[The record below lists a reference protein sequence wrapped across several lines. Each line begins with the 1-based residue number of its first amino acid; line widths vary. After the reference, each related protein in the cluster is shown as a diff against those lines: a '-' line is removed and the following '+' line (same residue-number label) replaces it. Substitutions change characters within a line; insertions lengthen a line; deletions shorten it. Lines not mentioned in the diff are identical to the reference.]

1 MATVPQSPVNSG
13 SILHPELP
21 ANNCGSQRELALAA
35 VPRLAVSPDD
45 ELLRREALRAAQSW
59 HLMPPADEHARFAQR
74 LSIASKQIG
83 LFVKRLQDLIAS
95 GTTLKGDCSAFLGH
109 LMAIR
114 TASRECRQAF
124 RSKTPLPWVRADASK
139 LEVPRVYALS
149 TGLLD
154 AADDNFTESR
164 FLVFAQAVQERSP
177 LEMKELW
184 NLRAY
189 LEFALLERIAEV
201 SQHLQK
207 HSSSQLSLGT
217 TKSSSRLRRCAES
230 LRTVLELNWKE
241 LFEDIDQTD
250 KILKSDPLGTYGRMD
265 FESRDAYRAAVAKL
279 AARSAHSEAEV
290 AREAIALGRQA
301 QAVDT
306 FTGRAKERRTHVGY
320 YLVGPGQET
329 LKQRIGYR
337 SSFLEKVR
345 GFALRGPD
353 YLYFVSIEV
362 LTLVLMAAVLWVMSP
377 KPPAA
382 WLVILILLPV
392 LECGVMITNSI
403 VTSFLAPKKLPKL
416 DFSKGIPSRCAT
428 IVVVPTLL
436 TSEAQTRKAVKDLE
450 IRFLGNRDRNLHFAL
465 LTDPP
470 DSKEQFDE
478 KDELAGL
485 CSELIEG
492 LNQTYA
498 GGKSGSFFH
507 FHRSRSFNSRE
518 GIWMGWERKRG
529 KLLQFNRS
537 LMGQEDAFS
546 LKTGNLPSLSG
557 IRYVITLDLDTQ
569 LPPDSAPRMVGA
581 LAHPLN
587 SAVIDSRSNAVVEGY
602 GILQPRV
609 EISVQ
614 SAHRSRL
621 ASLFSGE
628 TGLDIYTR
636 AVSDVYQDLFGEA
649 IFSGKGIYELG
660 TFQTVLDNRLPCNSV
675 LSHDLIESAYV
686 RAGLLSDV
694 EVVDDYPS
702 AFSAL
707 NRRKHRW
714 MRGDWQVSPWLFS
727 RVRDAAGR
735 IASNPISHV
744 SRWKI
749 FDNLRRGLTDA
760 SIFAALLC
768 GWFAMPQDAL
778 RWALIVVGLLLF
790 PTYFRLSLGII
801 NAGHNLLSLDFW
813 KTSLEDFKS
822 SHERLFLRVAFLCY
836 QALLELDAAVR
847 TLVRMKITRR
857 KMLEWETAADAE
869 STDRGT
875 HLADRYIRIGAM
887 LAVGIGI
894 LIAIFCPEAMLA
906 SLPLLGLWA
915 ISPKIIAWLNEPS
928 GPRQSALDDRDH
940 ALIRNAGLRTWRFFR
955 EFSTAEENWL
965 VPDLLQETPQL
976 TAHRISTTNLGLL
989 LNARLA
995 AYDLGHLS
1003 ASELADVTQK
1013 TFEAVERMPKY
1024 NGQLYN
1030 WYSTH
1035 TLQPDQPL
1043 FISTVD
1049 NGNLLCSLWT
1059 LKEGCRDILA
1069 SPILRPAAWHSVHDH
1084 VDLLEELIL
1093 DQREADELRPAIND
1107 LRQRITA
1114 LSPELPDTF
1123 EKYATLDLDMA
1134 IFTEKIAGSAAGSE
1148 IRWWAGELQ
1157 CRVKQLVGSV
1167 REFTPW
1173 LLPDYTQVRERIGI
1187 ATLPGLSDLTLESCP
1202 KAYAALEKAVHRL
1215 VGNSETPDV
1224 VRTAAV
1230 RLLRHLE
1237 GAASAAKTL
1246 SDRLSRIARAAQT
1259 LADGMDFSI
1268 FFDDKREM
1276 LAIGYDANAGSI
1288 SKWHYDLLPSEA
1300 RSAAFGGIAQGSIPH
1315 KTWFRLGR
1323 FHGSHDGEPVLY
1335 SWAGTMFE
1343 YLMPCLW
1350 MRSHR
1355 NSLLER
1361 SARTAVRVQRK
1372 FAEEKGGIPW
1382 GVSECACNE
1391 YTQDGHYV
1399 YHAFGVP
1406 ALALHRDEYST
1417 DLVVA
1422 PYATFLAMI
1431 VEPVAA
1437 ARNLARMKSMGWLGA
1452 YGFYDAI
1459 DFTPHRVSQGKQHEI
1474 VRTWMAHHQGMSLV
1488 AISNALCDFAM
1499 QRRFHADS
1507 RVAAA
1512 ERVLHEKAPR
1522 VLPAWEQE
1530 IIEAFRPAGTPAE
1543 PAKSAA

>member
-1 MATVPQSPVNSG
+1 MATAPQSPMNSPSILPPELPGGNNSG
-13 SILHPELP
+13 SRPDLSP
-21 ANNCGSQRELALAA
+21 AA
-35 VPRLAVSPDD
+35 VPHLSATPGHDMLRAGALHSTQSWSLMPAADMHAHFAERLA
-45 ELLRREALRAAQSW
+45 L
-59 HLMPPADEHARFAQR
+59 
-74 LSIASKQIG
+74 ASKQIG
-83 LFVKRLQDLIAS
+83 RFVERLQDLIAS
-95 GTTLKGDCSAFLGH
+95 GTPLKGDCSAFLSH

-124 RSKTPLPWVRADASK
+124 RSKTVLPCVRSR
-139 LEVPRVYALS
+139 VPRIIIPRVYALS
-149 TGLLD
+149 TSLLD
-154 AADDNFTESR
+154 ATDDNFTESR
-164 FLVFAQAVQERSP
+164 FLVFAQAVQESSA
-177 LEMKELW
+177 LQMKELW

-201 SQHLQK
+201 SEHLQK
-207 HSSSQLSLGT
+207 QSSAQLGMLT
-217 TKSSSRLRRCAES
+217 TKSSGRLRRCAES
-230 LRTVLELNWKE
+230 LRTVLELDWKE
-241 LFEDIDQTD
+241 LFEEIDQTD

-265 FESRDAYRAAVAKL
+265 FESRDAYRASVAKM
-279 AARSAHSEAEV
+279 ANRSAYSEAEV
-290 AREAIALGRQA
+290 AQEAIVLARQA
-301 QAVDT
+301 QRLDQ
-306 FTGRAKERRTHVGY
+306 FTARAKERRTHVGY
-320 YLVGPGQET
+320 YLVGEGQET

-337 SSFLEKVR
+337 SGFSEKIR
-345 GFALRGPD
+345 SFALRSPD

-362 LTLVLMAAVLWVMSP
+362 CALVLLAAALWLFGSRPSAAWAALALLLAVLES
-377 KPPAA
+377 A
-382 WLVILILLPV
+382 
-392 LECGVMITNSI
+392 VMITNTT
-403 VTSFLAPKKLPKL
+403 VTSLLTPKKLPKL
-416 DFSKGIPSRCAT
+416 DFSEGIPSRCAA
-428 IVVVPTLL
+428 IVAVPILL

-470 DSKEQFDE
+470 DSHEQFDE
-478 KDELAGL
+478 KDELAAL
-485 CSELIEG
+485 CSELVEE
-492 LNQTYA
+492 LNQTY
-498 GGKSGSFFH
+498 GSRKNGSFFH

-518 GIWMGWERKRG
+518 GLWMGWERKRG
-529 KLLQFNRS
+529 KLLQFNRF

-546 LKTGNLPSLSG
+546 LKTGNIPALSG

-569 LPPDSAPRMVGA
+569 LPPGSAHRMIGA

-587 SAVIDSRSNAVVEGY
+587 AAVIDSRSNTVVEGY

-621 ASLFSGE
+621 AALFSGE

-649 IFSGKGIYELG
+649 IFSGKGIYELD
-660 TFQTVLDNRLPCNSV
+660 TFQKVLDNRLPCDSI
-675 LSHDLIESAYV
+675 LSHDLIESAYA

-702 AFSAL
+702 SFSAL

-760 SIFAALLC
+760 SIFAALLYA
-768 GWFAMPQDAL
+768 WFAMPQDAL
-778 RWALIVVGLLLF
+778 RWTLIVVAVLF
-790 PTYFRLSLGII
+790 LPVYFRFFLGIA
-801 NAGHNLLSLDFW
+801 NAGRDLLSLDFW

-822 SHERLFLRVAFLCY
+822 SHERMFLRIAFLCY
-836 QALLELDAAVR
+836 QALVELDAALR
-847 TLVRMKITRR
+847 TLARMKVTHSR
-857 KMLEWETAADAE
+857 MLEWETAAAAE
-869 STDRGT
+869 SDSRGT
-875 HLADRYIRIGAM
+875 HRVDRYIRISA
-887 LAVGIGI
+887 LLPIAIGI
-894 LIAIFCPEAMLA
+894 LVAVFSPEAIVVSIPFLA
-906 SLPLLGLWA
+906 IWAALPKLIG
-915 ISPKIIAWLNEPS
+915 WLDQPS
-928 GPRQSALDDRDH
+928 GPHQSALDDSDR

-965 VPDLLQETPQL
+965 VPDLLQETPSL
-976 TAHRISTTNLGLL
+976 IAHRISTTNLGLL

-1003 ASELADVTQK
+1003 ANELADVTEK
-1013 TFEAVERMPKY
+1013 TFEAVERMPKCE
-1024 NGQLYN
+1024 GQLYN

-1043 FISTVD
+1043 FVSTVD

-1059 LKEGCRDILA
+1059 LKEGCRDMTRDALIRPLA
-1069 SPILRPAAWHSVHDH
+1069 WRSIHDH
-1084 VDLLEELIL
+1084 VDLLEEIIQ
-1093 DQREADELRPAIND
+1093 DQPDTDELRPAIDD
-1107 LRQRITA
+1107 LRQRIIA
-1114 LSPELPDTF
+1114 LSMEMPDAF

-1134 IFTEKIAGSAAGSE
+1134 IFTEKVAGSAAGDE
-1148 IRWWAGELQ
+1148 VRWWTSELQ
-1157 CRVKQLVGSV
+1157 SRVKQLVGNA
-1167 REFTPW
+1167 REFAPW
-1173 LLPDYTQVRERIGI
+1173 LLPDYAQIRERVGI
-1187 ATLPGLSDLTLESCP
+1187 TSLPQLSDLTLESSP
-1202 KAYAALEKAVHRL
+1202 KAYATLEKAVRRL
-1215 VGNSETPDV
+1215 TASDAPSQ
-1224 VRTAAV
+1224 VRTTAV
-1230 RLLRHLE
+1230 RLLRDLE
-1237 GAASAAKTL
+1237 RAGSAAKAIG
-1246 SDRLSRIARAAQT
+1246 DRLSRIARAAES
-1259 LADGMDFSI
+1259 LADGMNFGI

-1276 LAIGYDANAGSI
+1276 LAIGYDANAGCI

-1323 FHGSHDGEPVLY
+1323 FHGSHDGEPALY

-1350 MRSHR
+1350 TRSHR
-1355 NSLLER
+1355 NSLLDR

-1372 FAEEKGGIPW
+1372 FADEKGGIPW

-1391 YTQDGHYV
+1391 YTPDGHYV

-1406 ALALHRDEYST
+1406 TLALHRDEYSS

-1422 PYATFLAMI
+1422 PYATFLAMM

-1437 ARNLARMKSMGWLGA
+1437 ARNLAKMKQLGWLGA

-1459 DFTPHRVSQGKQHEI
+1459 DFTPRRVAQGKQHEV

-1512 ERVLHEKAPR
+1512 ERVLYEKAPR

-1530 IIEAFRPAGTPAE
+1530 IVEAFRPAGASTE
-1543 PAKSAA
+1543 SAKSAA